1 MRVPQVSERIK
12 EAPAQALRG
21 VFAGIGQLLLITDK
35 LRNKAPAGQDVSRA
49 RTSGASGTVTATTAA
64 RPAGQ
69 REEAAAAPATPAATE
84 PVTSATA
91 PAATAAADEAAAAES
106 AAAKSAAARRAPAK
120 PTTAKPATKPTGK
133 PTTARRSPARPATA
147 QTAPAEPAAGEPPK
161 PPKRQSTRDFDK
173 TGNVRL
179 LGEEDSSPLS
189 AAASAIQAEPV
200 TTPEPVTATEPEAV
214 TAAEPEAV
222 SGAKPEAGAAA
233 EPEVVSAAEPV
244 SGPVD
249 SAPPLPNYD
258 ELSVASLRAR
268 LRNLDVAQVA
278 QLADYERAHA
288 ARADVLAM
296 FERRIA
302 KLEAEA

>member
-69 REEAAAAPATPAATE
+69 REEAAAPPATPAATE

-147 QTAPAEPAAGEPPK
+147 KTAPAEPAAGEPPK

-214 TAAEPEAV
+214 TATEPEAVTATEPEAV
-222 SGAKPEAGAAA
+222 SGA
-233 EPEVVSAAEPV
+233 EPV
-244 SGPVD
+244 SGPAD